1 MNQVMEVTDNV
12 FWVGVNDRE
21 TPRFENLWP
30 LDHGISY
37 NAFLVRA
44 EKNVL
49 IDSVKALTQEV
60 HFRRIAELLGPGK
73 KIDYLVINHM
83 EPDHSGAIPWLRQQ
97 YPEMRIVGN
106 AKTMEFLARFYGIT
120 ENIIKVGDND
130 VLDAGGARL
139 RFVLTPMVHWPETM
153 MTYLEER
160 KVLFPGDV
168 FGSFGALDG
177 ALFADQ
183 QEDQDHYLSEMLR
196 YFSNVIG
203 RYSDM
208 VQKALVKVKAL
219 DVDCIASTHGPV
231 WRRNLDQLIALH
243 DKWSRHET
251 DPGVVIAYAS
261 MYGHTLQL
269 MEAIVANLSRCGV
282 GRIVVHDVAHAHP
295 SYIVRD
301 IWKYRGL
308 ILGTPTYNMR
318 PFPLIEDLVH
328 LLDNKRMKNRLLGVF
343 GSYGWSGGG
352 VKQLTD
358 FAAAAAD
365 RWQLVEP
372 VVEAHCAAGADD
384 FARAAEL
391 GANMAARLGE
401 KKKGEAV

>member
-1 MNQVMEVTDNV
+1 MDQVLAVADNV
-12 FWVGVNDRE
+12 FWVGTNDRE
-21 TPRFENLWP
+21 TSRFENLWP

-37 NAFLVRA
+37 NAFLVRGA
-44 EKNVL
+44 KNVL
-49 IDSVKALTQEV
+49 VDSVKAFSQED
-60 HFRRIAELLGPGK
+60 HFRKIAELLGPEK

-83 EPDHSGAIPWLRQQ
+83 EPDHSGAVPWLRMHFPQ
-97 YPEMRIVGN
+97 MRIVGN
-106 AKTMEFLARFYGIT
+106 AKTADFLARFYGIT
-120 ENIIKVGDND
+120 DNIVKVADNE
-130 VLDAGGARL
+130 VLDAGGVRL
-139 RFVLTPMVHWPETM
+139 RFILTPMVHWPETM
-153 MTYLEER
+153 MTYLEGE
-160 KVLFPGDV
+160 KILFSGDA

-183 QEDQDHYLSEMLR
+183 QPDLDQYLNEMLR

-203 RYSDM
+203 RYGDM
-208 VQKALVKVKAL
+208 MQKALGKIRDLAV
-219 DVDCIASTHGPV
+219 DVIASTHGPV
-231 WRRNLDQLIALH
+231 WRRDLERLLALH

-251 DPGVVIAYAS
+251 EPGVVLAYAS
-261 MYGHTLQL
+261 MYGHTQQL
-269 MEAIVANLSRCGV
+269 MEAIAASLSRNGV
-282 GRIVVHDVAHAHP
+282 GRILVHDVARVHP

-301 IWKYRGL
+301 IWQNRGL

-358 FAAAAAD
+358 FAAAAGPE

-372 VVEAHCAAGADD
+372 VVEAHCAAGPED
-384 FARAAEL
+384 FVRAAEL
-391 GANMAARLGE
+391 GANIAARLGP
-401 KKKGEAV
+401 G